1 MIGYALVG
9 SNDLPKALAFYDALL
24 PTIGAGKV
32 FDHPSGGRVYGV
44 AADKPMFGVVA
55 PFNGEAATPGNGAM
69 ISFLLDSHD
78 QIRAFHDKALALGGS
93 SEGEPGW
100 RGPEGGYFGCYVRDL
115 DGNKLCAYRNGPE
128 A

>member
-9 SNDLPKALAFYDALL
+9 SNDLPKALDFYDKLL
-24 PTIGAGKV
+24 ATIGAGKV

-55 PFNGEAATPGNGAM
+55 PFNGDAATVGNGTM
-69 ISFLLDSHD
+69 ISFILDSHA
-78 QIRAFHDKALALGGS
+78 QIAAFHDKVLELGGT
-93 SEGEPGW
+93 SEGAPGW
-100 RGPEGGYFGCYVRDL
+100 RGPEGGFYGCYVRDL
-115 DGNKLCAYRNGPE
+115 DGNKLCAYRAGPE

>member
-1 MIGYALVG
+1 MIGYVLVG
-9 SNDLPKALAFYDALL
+9 SNDLPKALEFYDQLL

-55 PFNGEAATPGNGAM
+55 PFDGASATAGNGTM
-69 ISFLLDSHD
+69 ISFLLDDHA
-78 QIRAFHDKALALGGS
+78 QIRKLYEKALELGGT

-100 RGPEGGYFGCYVRDL
+100 RGPEGGYYGAYVRDL
-115 DGNKLCAYRNGPE
+115 DGNKLCAYRTGPE
-128 A
+128 V

>member
-1 MIGYALVG
+1 MIGYTLVG
-9 SNDLPKALAFYDALL
+9 SNDLTKALEFYDTLL
-24 PTIGAGKV
+24 PVIGAAKV

-55 PFNGEAATPGNGAM
+55 PANGEPATFGNGTM
-69 ISFLLDSHD
+69 ISFLCDDHA
-78 QIRAFHDKALALGGS
+78 QIQALFDKAIELGGT

-100 RGPEGGYFGCYVRDL
+100 RGPEGGFYGCYFRDL
-115 DGNKLCAYRNGPE
+115 DGNKLCAYRTGPE